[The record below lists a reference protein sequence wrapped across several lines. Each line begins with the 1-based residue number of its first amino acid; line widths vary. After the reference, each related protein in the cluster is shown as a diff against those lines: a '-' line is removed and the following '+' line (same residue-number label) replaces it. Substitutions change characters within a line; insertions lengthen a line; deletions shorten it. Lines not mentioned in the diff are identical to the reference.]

1 MTNEQALD
9 RIAHSLEQI
18 TDILNGT
25 APLEITRE
33 HALDA
38 WGMRIYE
45 DEYLHALETL
55 GLPRMC
61 GDDPERVLGSNW
73 SAMFAP
79 HVRG

>member
-61 GDDPERVLGSNW
+61 GDDP
-73 SAMFAP
+73 AP
-79 HVRG
+79 I

>member
-61 GDDPERVLGSNW
+61 GDDPCCAARPRCSPE
-73 SAMFAP
+73 FAP